1 MRFSTLAA
9 LALTVLLAACN
20 GWYSHSSTPRSS
32 RALSSYTYDAA
43 DTLVSRSQ
51 GAVNTQTPLLV
62 ATIGNVDDI
71 ESSSP
76 FGRMVTEQISARLA
90 AKGYNVNE
98 MKLRSSINIAPD
110 GEYILSRN
118 PAAVTAEYQAAA
130 AISGTYA
137 VAGDKVLVNLRLIDV
152 GSGRLVTAYD
162 YTVPFSADV
171 RALVWGGSKGWFG
184 QSYGY

>member
-1 MRFSTLAA
+1 MRLSTLAFLT
-9 LALTVLLAACN
+9 LAVAFLSGCN
-20 GWYSHSSTPRSS
+20 GMASNSSPRST

-43 DTLVSRSQ
+43 DTLVSRAK
-51 GAVNTQTPLLV
+51 GAVTTQTPLLV
-62 ATIGNVDDI
+62 ATIGNVDNI
-71 ESSSP
+71 ETSSP
-76 FGRMVTEQISARLA
+76 FGRMVTEQLSARLA

-118 PAAVTAEYQAAA
+118 PAAVTPEYQAAA

-162 YTVPFSADV
+162 YTVPFSQDV
-171 RALVWGGSKGWFG
+171 KALVWGSGTGWFG
-184 QSYGY
+184 QSWGY